1 MSMSWVHSRED
12 LPIGLFDSGLGGLT
26 VLHQLR
32 CLLPGE
38 SLLYLA
44 DSARLPYGERSPSE
58 IRAIAEEAAHWL
70 RARRVKAMV
79 MACNTMNALA
89 ADVIRAEVKAPVVSL
104 IDALAAS
111 LNLNLGDH
119 VVVLA
124 TAATVHSGAYG
135 CAIRRYFPTVQVQ
148 EIACPGLVPAIEA
161 GERDSARLEQLVT
174 GYLSPVLHNPHPI
187 QALILGCTHYP
198 IIRPLLQRL
207 LPWPVPLLDPA
218 LPAVTVL
225 QQMVQTTGLAAHQP
239 RGSMQFCCTGQTTHF
254 AAAVSNWLRQPV
266 QVEQVSLQSVLL
278 SH

>member
-1 MSMSWVHSRED
+1 MSWVHPLAD

-26 VLHQLR
+26 VLRQLQR
-32 CLLPGE
+32 LLPDE
-38 SLLYLA
+38 PLLYLA
-44 DSARLPYGERSPSE
+44 DSARLPYGERSPHE
-58 IRAIAEEAAHWL
+58 IRVIAKEAAHLL
-70 RARRVKAMV
+70 RARQVKAIV

-89 ADVIRAEVKAPVVSL
+89 VDVIRAEVKVPVVSL
-104 IDALAAS
+104 IDAMAAS
-111 LNLNLGDH
+111 LTLNPGDH

-124 TAATVHSGAYG
+124 TAATVNSGAYG

-161 GERDSARLEQLVT
+161 GERDSACLEQLIT
-174 GYLSPVLHNPHPI
+174 SYLAPILHTPRPI

-218 LPAVTVL
+218 LPAAREL
-225 QQMVQTTGLAAHQP
+225 QQLVQTTGLATHQP
-239 RGSMQFCCTGQTTHF
+239 RGSMRFCCTGQTTRF
-254 AAAVSNWLRQPV
+254 ATAVSNWLRQPV
-266 QVEQVSLQSVLL
+266 QVEQVSLQSALL

>member
-1 MSMSWVHSRED
+1 MSWVHPRED

-26 VLHQLR
+26 VLHQLQS
-32 CLLPGE
+32 LLPGE
-38 SLLYLA
+38 PLLYLA

-89 ADVIRAEVKAPVVSL
+89 ADVIRDEVKVPVVSL

-111 LNLNLGDH
+111 LNLKPGDH

-124 TAATVHSGAYG
+124 TAATVDSGAYG
-135 CAIRRYFPTVQVQ
+135 CAIRRYFPTVRVQ
-148 EIACPGLVPAIEA
+148 EIACPELVPAIEA
-161 GERDSARLEQLVT
+161 GERDSARLEQAIT
-174 GYLSPVLHNPHPI
+174 SYLAPVLHNPRPI
-187 QALILGCTHYP
+187 QALVLGCTHYP
-198 IIRPLLQRL
+198 IVRPLLQRL
-207 LPWPVPLLDPA
+207 LPWPVPILDPA
-218 LPAVTVL
+218 LPAAKAL
-225 QQMVQTTGLAAHQP
+225 QQLVQTTGLAAHRP

-254 AAAVSNWLRQPV
+254 ATAVSNWLRQPV
-266 QVEQVSLQSVLL
+266 QVEQVRLQSMLL

>member
-1 MSMSWVHSRED
+1 MSWVHPQED
-12 LPIGLFDSGLGGLT
+12 FPIGLFDSGLGGLT
-26 VLHQLR
+26 VLHQLQ

-38 SLLYLA
+38 PLLYLA

-89 ADVIRAEVKAPVVSL
+89 ADVIRAEVKVPVVSL
-104 IDALAAS
+104 IDAMAAS
-111 LNLNLGDH
+111 LNLNPGDH

-124 TAATVHSGAYG
+124 TAATVNSGAYG
-135 CAIRRYFPTVQVQ
+135 CAIRRYCPTVRVQ
-148 EIACPGLVPAIEA
+148 EIACPELVPAIEA
-161 GERDSARLEQLVT
+161 GERDSARLEQMVT
-174 GYLSPVLHNPHPI
+174 DYLAPILHTPRPI

-207 LPWPVPLLDPA
+207 LPWPAPLLDPA
-218 LPAVTVL
+218 LPAVRAL
-225 QQMVQTTGLAAHQP
+225 QQMVQTTGLAACQP
-239 RGSMQFCCTGQTTHF
+239 RSSMRFCCTGQTTHF
-254 AAAVSNWLRQPV
+254 ATAVSSWLRQPV
-266 QVEQVSLQSVLL
+266 QVEQVRLQSVLL

>member
-1 MSMSWVHSRED
+1 MPWVHPRED

-26 VLHQLR
+26 VLHQLQ

-38 SLLYLA
+38 PLLYLA
-44 DSARLPYGERSPSE
+44 DSARLPYGERSPNE

-70 RARRVKAMV
+70 RVRRVKAMV
-79 MACNTMNALA
+79 MACNTMNAVA
-89 ADVIRAEVKAPVVSL
+89 ADVIRAEVKVPVVSL
-104 IDALAAS
+104 IDAMAAS
-111 LNLNLGDH
+111 LNLNPGDH

-124 TAATVHSGAYG
+124 TAATVNSGAYG
-135 CAIRRYFPTVQVQ
+135 CAIRRYFPTVRVQ

-161 GERDSARLEQLVT
+161 GERDSDRLEQLVT
-174 GYLSPVLHNPHPI
+174 GYLAPILHETRPI

-198 IIRPLLQRL
+198 ILRPLLQRL
-207 LPWPVPLLDPA
+207 LPWPAPLLDPA
-218 LPAVTVL
+218 LPAVMAL
-225 QQMVQTTGLAAHQP
+225 KQMVQATGIAAHQP

-254 AAAVSNWLRQPV
+254 ATAVANWLRQPV

>member
-1 MSMSWVHSRED
+1 MSWVHPPED

-26 VLHQLR
+26 VLHQLQ

-38 SLLYLA
+38 PLLYLA
-44 DSARLPYGERSPSE
+44 DSARLPYGERSPNE

-70 RARRVKAMV
+70 RVRRVKAMV
-79 MACNTMNALA
+79 MACNTMNAVA
-89 ADVIRAEVKAPVVSL
+89 ADVIRAEVKVPVVSL
-104 IDALAAS
+104 IDAMAAS
-111 LNLNLGDH
+111 LNLNPGDH

-135 CAIRRYFPTVQVQ
+135 CAIRRCFPTVRVQ

-174 GYLSPVLHNPHPI
+174 GYLAPILHETNPI

-198 IIRPLLQRL
+198 IVRPLLQRL
-207 LPWPVPLLDPA
+207 LPWPMPLLDPA
-218 LPAVTVL
+218 LPAARAL
-225 QQMVQTTGLAAHQP
+225 QQLVQTTGLAAHQP

-254 AAAVSNWLRQPV
+254 AAEVSSWLRQPV
-266 QVEQVSLQSVLL
+266 QVEQVSLQSVPL

>member
-1 MSMSWVHSRED
+1 MSWVHHLED

-26 VLHQLR
+26 VLYQLQR
-32 CLLPGE
+32 LLPGE
-38 SLLYLA
+38 PLLYLA
-44 DSARLPYGERSPSE
+44 DSARLPYGERSPRE

-89 ADVIRAEVKAPVVSL
+89 ADVIRARVRVPVVTL
-104 IDALAAS
+104 IDAMAAS
-111 LNLNLGDH
+111 LSLNPGDH

-124 TAATVHSGAYG
+124 TAATVASGAYG
-135 CAIRRYFPTVQVQ
+135 CAIRRHFPTVRVQ
-148 EIACPGLVPAIEA
+148 EIACPELVPAIEA
-161 GERDSARLEQLVT
+161 GERDSERLEQAVT
-174 GYLSPVLHNPHPI
+174 SYLAPILHNPRPI

-218 LPAVTVL
+218 LPAARAL
-225 QQMVQTTGLAAHQP
+225 QELVQTTDLAAHRP

-254 AAAVSNWLRQPV
+254 AAEVSNWLKQPV
-266 QVEQVSLQSVLL
+266 QVEQVRLQPLL
-278 SH
+278 LGH